1 MHVVCVTRVVV
12 VTNGAKWYSVAAN
25 LVLSFGWLRFSFYL
39 SMCVC
44 AFELAAVCV
53 SSVMVVAENKP
64 QLENSE
70 QTIRTY
76 ENANA
81 NNK

>member
-1 MHVVCVTRVVV
+1 MVFSCSEFSALIWLTAFFILFIYVCV
-12 VTNGAKWYSVAAN
+12 
-25 LVLSFGWLRFSFYL
+25 
-39 SMCVC
+39 CV
-44 AFELAAVCV
+44 FELAAVCV